1 MFPPPLR
8 VLVVDDNVDFAVSFG
23 QLLELLG
30 CEVRVAH
37 DARSALTRASLLRPQ
52 LVFMDLDL
60 GAENGSEVMTALR
73 RLLHDDEGM
82 TIVCLTGNSRPEMEL
97 VCRKAGFD
105 LFLLKPI
112 ANDLLREVLDA
123 CRQRAATACAR
134 HVQPMGSGI
143 PPATLGR

>member
-30 CEVRVAH
+30 CDVRVAH

-52 LVFMDLDL
+52 LVFMELDL

-123 CRQRAATACAR
+123 CRQRAATANAR
-134 HVQPMGSGI
+134 HAQPMGSGI
-143 PPATLGR
+143 PPAALGR

>member
-1 MFPPPLR
+1 MLPDPLR

-37 DARSALTRASLLRPQ
+37 DARSALTRAGMIRPQ

-73 RLLHDDEGM
+73 RMLHDDEGM
-82 TIVCLTGNSRPEMEL
+82 TIVCLTGDTRPEMEML
-97 VCRKAGFD
+97 CRKAGFD
-105 LFLLKPI
+105 LYLLKPI

-123 CRQRAATACAR
+123 CRQRAASVR
-134 HVQPMGSGI
+134 HVQPMGSAA
-143 PPATLGR
+143 PPAALRR

>member
-123 CRQRAATACAR
+123 CRQRAATADAR
-134 HVQPMGSGI
+134 QAQPMGSGI

>member
-37 DARSALTRASLLRPQ
+37 DARSALTRASMLRPQ

-123 CRQRAATACAR
+123 CRQRAATAR
-134 HVQPMGSGI
+134 HAQPMGGGI
-143 PPATLGR
+143 PPATLNR

>member
-123 CRQRAATACAR
+123 CRQRAATASAR